1 MKTVNMILIIL
12 CIIYLIHIHFEME
25 EEARYKCFEGITD

>member
-1 MKTVNMILIIL
+1 MKKVNMILIIL

-25 EEARYKCFEGITD
+25 EEARYRCFEGVMN